1 MDKNYIIEGITN
13 TLKTKKKRYKNDSFY
28 YEYNNFKKFSIKAL
42 NRTKE
47 YLLKLKDIDIDETRF
62 YITIHNDGCFFGNS
76 NKIMLS
82 LKKDRN
88 NRFIID
94 FIKIDDSIFDK

>member
-13 TLKTKKKRYKNDSFY
+13 TLKTKKKRYIKNYSY
-28 YEYNNFKKFSIKAL
+28 YEYKKFKKFSIKAL
-42 NRTKE
+42 NKTKE
-47 YLLKLKDIDIDETRF
+47 YLLKLKDINIDDDRF
-62 YITIHNDGCFFGNS
+62 YITIHSQGCFFGNS
-76 NKIMLS
+76 DKFMLS

-88 NRFIID
+88 NRFVID